1 MMESFFFFA
10 FIALSDQIFF
20 LDTREQKVS
29 KARKKSS
36 DKKVSGEFLIK
47 ALSPSAFVSNV
58 LDIFWKAWTFSTL
71 FFRRLFYLFFIDE
84 RKGLIMNRRT
94 KRIFH

>member
-1 MMESFFFFA
+1 MMESFFFA

-29 KARKKSS
+29 KARKKLS

-71 FFRRLFYLFFIDE
+71 L
-84 RKGLIMNRRT
+84 KGDWLSILYR
-94 KRIFH
+94 